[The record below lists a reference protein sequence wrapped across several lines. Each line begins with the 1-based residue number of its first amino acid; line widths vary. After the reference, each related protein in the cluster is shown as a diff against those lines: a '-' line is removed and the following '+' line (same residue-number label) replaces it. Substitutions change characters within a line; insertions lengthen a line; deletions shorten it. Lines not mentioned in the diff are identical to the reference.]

1 MSTMSE
7 AEVKMLKELK
17 SIKETLKSFEKQI
30 KDVSL
35 LLNQSDLNTIDSLL
49 VLKLKSFSDLGTK
62 TDISKDIQDF
72 KYNEDELKTMRDLM
86 RNE

>member
-1 MSTMSE
+1 MSE